1 MFISKLTL
9 LSLIIAGCMFLL
21 GFNASGEVV
30 VKKVPESIETTVQF
44 LSDPFLQLPTADS
57 VNVVWFTNFEGQSHQ
72 LKYADGLIAD
82 ATTTK
87 MTKMFEDADSFQ
99 PGQDYQTLTLRKVYR
114 HEAKATGLIAGKRV
128 NYVVTSTTQTGQNM
142 TSDVFTMT
150 PLPEK
155 NQPLKILLTS
165 DLQSKTNSPA
175 NYQKVVETIGLP
187 DAVFFAGD
195 LVNIPDRASEW
206 FDQIEDGA
214 PPFFPTMQGRY
225 QQLKP
230 DSVYNGGE
238 ILQHTPLFAAIGNHE
253 VMGRFLPQQP
263 DHRMNNSFNDPQ
275 PHWYAEIAYEEIK
288 QQINP
293 DNDPQIKAQWIQ
305 DNSHNQQTYLE
316 IFSFPDNGPR
326 GKEYYAMAFGDIFL
340 ISMNVSRIWRSWN
353 VSGQHRSK
361 FVEALSEL
369 QIPDAW
375 GFGEFMFERFDAQ
388 SQQYQWLESVLQ
400 SEAFKQAKF
409 KVVLAHQGIFGLG
422 DNVVPVLANP
432 LMQLVETDEN
442 DNEKLTELTFP
453 ISPQDWQNIVL
464 PKLASISEIRYQYP
478 LGDDIWLR
486 DIEPLLVKHG
496 VDLVQIGHSHL
507 WNRTQVGKLHYLET
521 SNVGNTLGAY
531 FNDPSGA
538 YKQNIRNSKANF
550 WIELNSE
557 NSRWDPANYA
567 ANGDPH
573 GRIMIQPSVF
583 SPMNLLDKAFPKLP
597 FVSSN
602 QLTTFSILDT
612 GTGTVKSYVF
622 DTAYPAS
629 EVQLFDEFPIG
640 NLDSSKD

>member
-1 MFISKLTL
+1 MQLC
-9 LSLIIAGCMFLL
+9 LIITGFVFLS
-21 GFNASGEVV
+21 GFHASGVAV
-30 VKKVPESIETTVQF
+30 VKKVPESIEENSDF

-57 VNVVWFTNFEGQSHQ
+57 VNVVWFTNFAGQSHQ
-72 LKYADGLIAD
+72 LHYGDGLIAD

-87 MTKMFEDADSFQ
+87 MTSMFEDADSSQ
-99 PGQDYQTLTLRKVYR
+99 PGRDYQTLTLRKVYR
-114 HEAKATGLIAGKRV
+114 HEATATSLRAGVRL
-128 NYVVTSTTQTGQNM
+128 NYQVKSITDEGQVLL
-142 TSDVFTMT
+142 SDSYSLA

-155 NQPLKILLTS
+155 NTSLKILLTS

-206 FDQIEDGA
+206 FDQLEDDA
-214 PPFFPTMQGRY
+214 PPFFPTLQGRY

-230 DSVYNGGE
+230 EAVYNGGE
-238 ILQHTPLFAAIGNHE
+238 ILQHVPLFAAIGNHE
-253 VMGRFLPQQP
+253 VMGRFLPQQS
-263 DHRMNNSFNDPQ
+263 DHLMNNSFNDPQ
-275 PHWYAEIAYEEIK
+275 PRWYAEIAYGQLKE
-288 QQINP
+288 QINP
-293 DNDPQIKAQWIQ
+293 DNDPQRKAQWIQ
-305 DNSHNQQTYLE
+305 DNSHNQQTYLDV
-316 IFSFPDNGPR
+316 FTFPDDSPG
-326 GKEYYAMAFGDIFL
+326 GKEYYAMAFGDVFL

-369 QIPDAW
+369 QTPDAW
-375 GFGEFMFERFDAQ
+375 GFGEFMFERFDTQ
-388 SQQYQWLESVLQ
+388 SEQYQWLESVLH
-400 SEAFKQAKF
+400 SDAFKEAKY
-409 KVVLAHQGIFGLG
+409 KVVLAHQGVFGLG

-442 DNEKLTELTFP
+442 NIDTLTELTFP
-453 ISPQDWQNIVL
+453 ISPQDWQNTVL
-464 PKLASISEIRYQYP
+464 PKLPNIREIRYQY
-478 LGDDIWLR
+478 LLKDDIWLR
-486 DIEPLLVKHG
+486 DIEPLLLKHQ

-507 WNRTQVGKLHYLET
+507 WNRTKVGNMHYLET

-531 FNDPSGA
+531 YNDPTDT
-538 YKQNIRNSKANF
+538 YQQNNRNSKANF

-573 GRIMIQPSVF
+573 GRQMIQPSLF
-583 SPMNLLDKAFPKLP
+583 SPMSLIDKTLPALP

-622 DTAYPAS
+622 DTADPAS
-629 EVQLFDEFPIG
+629 EVQLFDEFSIG
-640 NLDSSKD
+640 N

>member
-1 MFISKLTL
+1 M
-9 LSLIIAGCMFLL
+9 
-21 GFNASGEVV
+21 
-30 VKKVPESIETTVQF
+30 VKKVPESIEENGQF
-44 LSDPFLQLPTADS
+44 LSDPFLQLPTLDS
-57 VNVVWFTNFEGQSHQ
+57 VNVVWFTNFAGQSHQ
-72 LKYADGLIAD
+72 LGR
-82 ATTTK
+82 
-87 MTKMFEDADSFQ
+87 
-99 PGQDYQTLTLRKVYR
+99 DYQTLTLRKVYR
-114 HEAKATGLIAGKRV
+114 HEATATSLTAGVRL
-128 NYVVTSTTQTGQNM
+128 NYQVKSTTYEGQILL
-142 TSDVFTMT
+142 SDSYSLT

-155 NQPLKILLTS
+155 NTPLKILLTS

-175 NYQKVVETIGLP
+175 NYQKVVETIGVP

-214 PPFFPTMQGRY
+214 PPFFPTLQGRY

-275 PHWYAEIAYEEIK
+275 PRWYAEIAYEQIK

-293 DNDPQIKAQWIQ
+293 DNDPQIKAQWLL

-316 IFSFPDNGPR
+316 IFSFPEDGPR
-326 GKEYYAMAFGDIFL
+326 GKEYYAMAFGDVFL
-340 ISMNVSRIWRSWN
+340 ISMNVSRSWN
-353 VSGQHRSK
+353 VSGQHRSM

-369 QIPDAW
+369 QTPEAW
-375 GFGEFMFERFDAQ
+375 GFGEFMFERFDAH

-400 SEAFKQAKF
+400 SEAFKQAKY
-409 KVVLAHQGIFGLG
+409 KVVLAHQGVFGLG

-442 DNEKLTELTFP
+442 NIETLTELTFP
-453 ISPQDWQNIVL
+453 ISPHGWQNTVL
-464 PKLASISEIRYQYP
+464 PKLPNIREIRYQYP
-478 LGDDIWLR
+478 LNDDIWLR

-507 WNRTQVGKLHYLET
+507 WNRTKVGNMHYLET

-531 FNDPSGA
+531 YNDPTGT
-538 YKQNIRNSKANF
+538 YQHNNRNSKANF

-573 GRIMIQPSVF
+573 GRQMIQPSLF
-583 SPMNLLDKAFPKLP
+583 SPMHLLDKTFANLP

-612 GTGTVKSYVF
+612 GTATVKSYVF
-622 DTAYPAS
+622 DTADPAS
-629 EVQLFDEFPIG
+629 EVQLFDEFSIG
-640 NLDSSKD
+640 N